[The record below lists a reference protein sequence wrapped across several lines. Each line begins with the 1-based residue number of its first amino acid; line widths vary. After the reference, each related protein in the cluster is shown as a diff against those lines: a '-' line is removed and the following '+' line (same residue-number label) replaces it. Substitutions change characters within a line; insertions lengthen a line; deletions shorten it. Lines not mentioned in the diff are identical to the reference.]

1 MKNLSILIAVFL
13 TSVAAMAE
21 IVVKNGDKIAFLG
34 DSITYFG
41 DRSNGGYV
49 NLVIAGLEANGIKAL
64 KAPAGISGNK
74 SKQMLERLEKD
85 ILRKKPQFMTLSCG
99 VNDVWHGKA
108 GIKLPEYKKNIT
120 ELVSKAQASGITVMI
135 LTATMITENPDS
147 AYNKALAPYNDFL
160 RQLAAEK
167 KCLFADLNGD
177 MQKTIAGFKVKYP
190 NFKGTLCTYD
200 GVHMNQYG
208 NEVMA
213 LGILRAFGMNDSEIA
228 KAKNSWQ
235 NRVSTIGQ
243 VQLTTEMIIKL
254 APLAAEK
261 GVSIQEYIIQ
271 MINDLPSK

>member
-271 MINDLPSK
+271 MINDLPAK

>member
-13 TSVAAMAE
+13 TSIAAMAE

-177 MQKTIAGFKVKYP
+177 MQKTIAGFKAKYP
-190 NFKGTLCTYD
+190 DFKGTLCTYD

-261 GVSIQEYIIQ
+261 GVSLQEYIVQ
-271 MINDLPSK
+271 MINNLPSK

>member
-13 TSVAAMAE
+13 TSIAAMAE

-177 MQKTIAGFKVKYP
+177 MQKTIAGFKAKYP
-190 NFKGTLCTYD
+190 DFKGTLCTYD

-228 KAKNSWQ
+228 KAKNSWR

-261 GVSIQEYIIQ
+261 GVSIQEYIVQ

>member
-13 TSVAAMAE
+13 TSIAAMAE

-177 MQKTIAGFKVKYP
+177 MQKTIAGFKAKYP
-190 NFKGTLCTYD
+190 DFKGTLCTYD

-228 KAKNSWQ
+228 KAKNFWR

-261 GVSIQEYIIQ
+261 GVSIQEYIVQ
-271 MINDLPSK
+271 MINNLPSK

>member
-177 MQKTIAGFKVKYP
+177 MQKTIAGFKAKYP
-190 NFKGTLCTYD
+190 DFKGTLCTYD

-228 KAKNSWQ
+228 KAKNFWR

-261 GVSIQEYIIQ
+261 GVSIQEYIVQ